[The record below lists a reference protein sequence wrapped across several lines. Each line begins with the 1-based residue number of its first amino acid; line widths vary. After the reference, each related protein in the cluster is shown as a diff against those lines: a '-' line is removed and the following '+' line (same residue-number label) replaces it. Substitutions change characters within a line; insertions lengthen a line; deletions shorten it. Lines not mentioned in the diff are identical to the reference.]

1 MDKDNVICLNNRE
14 FSRDALSELM
24 RDGARQLLAQ
34 ALKQEVEEFLNQ
46 YDGQLADN
54 GHRAVV
60 RSGYQRERSI
70 QTGIGPV
77 SVRIPKVRS
86 NTGEPVSFRSALIP
100 PYVRKTAT
108 VEAFV
113 PWLYLKGISSGEMA
127 DTLKVLLGS
136 GAQGFSASSVS
147 RLADQWNAE
156 RERWRQRQIS
166 ERVVYVWADGIYC
179 GLRAQD
185 AKLCALVL
193 MGVNECGNKQLLA
206 IEDGVRES
214 TESWKSLL
222 LDLKSRGMN
231 APKLA
236 VGDGAMGF
244 WSALEQ
250 AFPETAH
257 QRCWVHKAS
266 NVLNRLPK
274 MLHGQARKD
283 LHQIWMADTRAAA
296 NAAIDRFVEIY
307 QAKYPKVVE
316 LLLRDRDELL
326 AFYDYPAVH
335 WQSLRTTNPIESTFA
350 TIRHRTRR
358 SKGCLTRTTMLSMMF
373 KLGQC
378 AESKWRRLR
387 GFKELDKVI
396 RGVKFKNGTQVL
408 DYNETDRV
416 AA

>member
-1 MDKDNVICLNNRE
+1 MDKNNVICLK
-14 FSRDALSELM
+14 SRDVCRDAISELA
-24 RDGARQLLAQ
+24 RDGARQILAQ
-34 ALKQEVEEFLNQ
+34 ALKCEVEEFLSQ
-46 YDGQLADN
+46 YDGQFAEN

-60 RSGYQRERSI
+60 RSGYQRERDI

-127 DTLKVLLGS
+127 DTLTVLLGTRP
-136 GAQGFSASSVS
+136 QGFSASSVS
-147 RLADQWNAE
+147 RLASEWHDERQQW
-156 RERWRQRQIS
+156 RERQITD
-166 ERVVYVWADGIYC
+166 RIVYVWADGVYC

-193 MGVNECGNKQLLA
+193 IGVDDCGNKHLLA

-214 TESWKSLL
+214 VESWKSML
-222 LDLKSRGMN
+222 LDLQSRGMN

-244 WSALEQ
+244 WSALDQ
-250 AFPETAH
+250 VFPETAH
-257 QRCWVHKAS
+257 QRCWVHKTL

-274 MLHGQARKD
+274 LLHGQAKKD
-283 LHQIWMADTRAAA
+283 LHQIWMADTREAAQ
-296 NAAIDRFVEIY
+296 AAFDRFVELY
-307 QAKYPKVVE
+307 QDKYPKVAE
-316 LLLRDRDELL
+316 ILMKDREQML

-378 AESKWRRLR
+378 AQRKWRRLR
-387 GFKELDKVI
+387 GFRELDKVI
-396 RGVKFKNGTQVL
+396 RGVKFKNGIEVL
-408 DYNETDRV
+408 KYNETDQV

>member
-1 MDKDNVICLNNRE
+1 MDKDNVICFESRQIC
-14 FSRDALSELM
+14 RDAITELVREGAKQIIAQAVQLELEQFLSEHAG
-24 RDGARQLLAQ
+24 R
-34 ALKQEVEEFLNQ
+34 
-46 YDGQLADN
+46 YADN
-54 GHRAVV
+54 GLRAVV

-70 QTGIGPV
+70 QTGVGPV
-77 SVRIPKVRS
+77 AVRIPKVRS

-127 DTLKVLLGS
+127 ETLKVLLGS

-147 RLADQWNAE
+147 RLAHQWNDERLQWQE
-156 RERWRQRQIS
+156 REIS
-166 ERVVYVWADGIYC
+166 DRIVYVWADGVYC
-179 GLRAQD
+179 GLRAED

-193 MGVNECGNKQLLA
+193 IGVDDCGNKQMLA

-214 TESWKSLL
+214 VESWKSML
-222 LDLKSRGMN
+222 LDLQSRGMS

-244 WSALEQ
+244 WSALDQ
-250 AFPETAH
+250 VFPETAH

-274 MLHGQARKD
+274 LLHGQAKKD
-283 LHQIWMADTRAAA
+283 LHQIWMADTRDAA
-296 NAAIDRFVEIY
+296 NAAFDRFVGIY
-307 QAKYPKVVE
+307 QAKYPKAIE
-316 LLLRDRDELL
+316 MLMKDRDELL
-326 AFYDYPAVH
+326 AFYDFPAVH

-350 TIRHRTRR
+350 TIRHRTKR

-387 GFKELDKVI
+387 GFRELDKVI
-396 RGVKFKNGTQVL
+396 RGVKFKNGIEVN
-408 DYNETDRV
+408 YNSTDQM